1 MIRVEFYSNAE
12 VFRSA
17 ILAIPK
23 GQMEA
28 AYMIGLSYPQAMI
41 RVILPQS
48 FPVAFP
54 NLFNNLISLLK
65 DTALASSITVID
77 LFTTAQQIAARTYEP
92 FALYLEAAFI
102 YLIFST
108 ALTWLQRYLEQK
120 LVWKSSDKK
129 K

>member
-1 MIRVEFYSNAE
+1 MCRIV
-12 VFRSA
+12 
-17 ILAIPK
+17 
-23 GQMEA
+23 
-28 AYMIGLSYPQAMI
+28 
-41 RVILPQS
+41 LPQS
-48 FPVAFP
+48 FPIAFP

-65 DTALASSITVID
+65 DTSLASSITVIE

>member
-1 MIRVEFYSNAE
+1 MREDFTYPSKDGKIQIHAIRWTPDEGEIKAVLQITHGMIEHIER
-12 VFRSA
+12 
-17 ILAIPK
+17 
-23 GQMEA
+23 
-28 AYMIGLSYPQAMI
+28 
-41 RVILPQS
+41 
-48 FPVAFP
+48 
-54 NLFNNLISLLK
+54 
-65 DTALASSITVID
+65 
-77 LFTTAQQIAARTYEP
+77 YEP